1 MKPCVAPYYPVCL
14 MLHFLRVLYR
24 SGHSVG
30 LTESDVDSV
39 SRYFFFFFINLRFFF
54 QILGWKFWYLTQASE
69 SDQNW
74 PHEQSDPVT
83 AKTRLNWS
91 NAEGKGSM
99 QHGEIIKVAYRA
111 PAAQDCNP
119 PFP

>member
-1 MKPCVAPYYPVCL
+1 MQRGSS
-14 MLHFLRVLYR
+14 RVLYR

-39 SRYFFFFFINLRFFF
+39 SRFFFFFFFINLRFFF
-54 QILGWKFWYLTQASE
+54 QILGWKFWYLTRASE
-69 SDQNW
+69 SDQKW

-83 AKTRLNWS
+83 AKTRLNCS